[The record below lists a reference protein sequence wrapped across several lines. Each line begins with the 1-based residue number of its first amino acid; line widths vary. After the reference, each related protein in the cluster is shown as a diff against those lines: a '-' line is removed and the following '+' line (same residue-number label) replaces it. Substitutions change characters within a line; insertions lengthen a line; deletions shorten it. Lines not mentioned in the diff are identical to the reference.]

1 MPHIIVETEIDADIT
16 VCFDLARDIKFYY
29 HSLKRPTEIPISGK
43 TSGLVEKGDYTTWET
58 NHLIFTQLLTLKV
71 TEYNPPLLFVDEKVR
86 GEFKVYRHEH
96 IFEFLERNKTK
107 MIDKFYFESSYG
119 ILGKI
124 VDALFLKRHIKG
136 LLLNR
141 NAQLKKK
148 AEELSCL

>member
-16 VCFDLARDIKFYY
+16 VCFDLARDIGFYY
-29 HSLKRPTEIPISGK
+29 HSLKKLTEIPVSGK

-71 TEYNPPLLFVDEKVR
+71 VEFNPPILFVDQMVK
-86 GEFKVYRHEH
+86 GEFKAYRHEH
-96 IFEFLERNKTK
+96 IFEEHAGKTK
-107 MIDKFYFESSYG
+107 MIDKFYFESPYG
-119 ILGKI
+119 ILGQI
-124 VDALFLKRHIKG
+124 VDTLFLKRHIKG

-148 AEELSCL
+148 AESS